1 MTMSVRKLHTKAA
14 GKVKCR
20 DFFKCEKKECP
31 AFSTESL
38 ECWLV
43 TGTQCRDE
51 IQGRFA
57 DKLEMCFSCGVLKKN
72 MDVKSMK
79 KSCMTAQ
86 KQIMEFSRTIQ
97 EKDRELQS
105 IGMGLAEHFDVLRR
119 VSAGD
124 SGARVTGES
133 QVEFLESLKKV
144 TNEIIESM
152 DREINEHK
160 RTEELLHES
169 ERKYRDFYQNAPDGY
184 HSLGP
189 DGTILEVNDM
199 WLRMLGY
206 ERDEVVG
213 RKKLTDLLPDD
224 AKHIFRR
231 TFPELKQRGSTEH
244 IEYSLIKKDGAL
256 LPVVINATAVFDDK
270 GDFLQTRSIV
280 RDNSERNRYENMLR
294 VAAEEWRVTF
304 DSMPNGVFLVDRNFT
319 VMRANKYISSL
330 YGIRLEDLK
339 GKPYHTIVSAGQ
351 VKDAADAGRLF
362 ADTAEFYDAGL
373 QRYFIQHITP
383 IPDAE
388 GLTKAFTISL
398 VDITVLKDK
407 ENKLTE
413 SKDAFFNMLKELDAS
428 YRDLKGLLDSLIRSF
443 VNAMDAKSPWTKGH
457 SERVTYYTVAIAQ
470 ELGLKEKEIETLRTA
485 SLLHDIGKIGTYDVV
500 LDKPGKLT
508 DEEFALI
515 RQHPVKGESILKP
528 IKQFVHLLPIVR
540 HHHEML
546 DGRGYPDGLKDVQI
560 PYLSKIITIAD
571 SYDSMTSDRPYRP
584 APPKEYAIS
593 ELKRCTGTQFDAEA
607 VEAFLKV
614 LHKEGGPAGSP
625 GVIG

>member
-1 MTMSVRKLHTKAA
+1 MQEVDGH
-14 GKVKCR
+14 
-20 DFFKCEKKECP
+20 
-31 AFSTESL
+31 
-38 ECWLV
+38 
-43 TGTQCRDE
+43 
-51 IQGRFA
+51 
-57 DKLEMCFSCGVLKKN
+57 
-72 MDVKSMK
+72 KSMK

-124 SGARVTGES
+124 LGARVTGES
-133 QVEFLESLKKV
+133 QVELLESLKKV

-160 RTEELLHES
+160 RTRELLHES

-280 RDNSERNRYENMLR
+280 RDNSERKRYENMLR

-351 VKDAADAGRLF
+351 VKDAADAGRRF
-362 ADTAEFYDAGL
+362 AGTAEFYDAGL

-383 IPDAE
+383 IPDTE

-428 YRDLKGLLDSLIRSF
+428 FRDLKELLDSLILSF

-457 SERVTYYTVAIAQ
+457 SERVTYYAVAIAQ

-546 DGRGYPDGLKDVQI
+546 DGRGYPDGLKDGQI

-593 ELKRCTGTQFDAEA
+593 ELKRCTGTQFDADA

-614 LHKEGGPAGSP
+614 LHKEGGPAGNP
-625 GVIG
+625 EVIG

>member
-1 MTMSVRKLHTKAA
+1 
-14 GKVKCR
+14 
-20 DFFKCEKKECP
+20 
-31 AFSTESL
+31 
-38 ECWLV
+38 
-43 TGTQCRDE
+43 
-51 IQGRFA
+51 
-57 DKLEMCFSCGVLKKN
+57 
-72 MDVKSMK
+72 
-79 KSCMTAQ
+79 MTAQ

-124 SGARVTGES
+124 LGARVTGES
-133 QVEFLESLKKV
+133 QVELLESLKKV

-160 RTEELLHES
+160 RTRELLHES

-280 RDNSERNRYENMLR
+280 RDNSERKRYENMLR

-351 VKDAADAGRLF
+351 VKDAADAGRRF
-362 ADTAEFYDAGL
+362 AGTAEFYDAGL

-383 IPDAE
+383 IPDTE

-428 YRDLKGLLDSLIRSF
+428 FRDLKELLDSLILSF

-457 SERVTYYTVAIAQ
+457 SERVTYYAVAIAQ

-546 DGRGYPDGLKDVQI
+546 DGRGYPDGLKDGQI

-593 ELKRCTGTQFDAEA
+593 ELKRCTGTQFDADA

-614 LHKEGGPAGSP
+614 LHKEGGPAGNP
-625 GVIG
+625 EVIG